1 MSFQFISGYGGFV
14 KILIGNKPIVVYN
27 DWRYFVIFG
36 CGSTFGVLSRGVAV
50 VAFHFDLVKVGC
62 SIQPPA
68 TIEY

>member
-1 MSFQFISGYGGFV
+1 MNSI
-14 KILIGNKPIVVYN
+14 NEN
-27 DWRYFVIFG
+27 G
-36 CGSTFGVLSRGVAV
+36 CSVCQPVAV